1 MSAAAK
7 AETKRARRNTRRAV
21 KPDSAPAS
29 DAETQRMENLEHLL
43 DVMRGA
49 LLRVAMRADDARSD
63 LGGDERV
70 DGDIA
75 RGGLSVVRGIAKEAL
90 AEVFMATGRTS

>member
-1 MSAAAK
+1 
-7 AETKRARRNTRRAV
+7 
-21 KPDSAPAS
+21 
-29 DAETQRMENLEHLL
+29 MENLEHLL

-63 LGGDERV
+63 LGGEERV

-90 AEVFMATGRTS
+90 AEVFKATGRTS

>member
-1 MSAAAK
+1 MSAPAK
-7 AETKRARRNTRRAV
+7 SEMKRARRNTRRAV
-21 KPDSAPAS
+21 KPAPSPAS

-70 DGDIA
+70 DGDLA

-90 AEVFMATGRTS
+90 AEVFKATGRTA

>member
-1 MSAAAK
+1 MSATAK
-7 AETKRARRNTRRAV
+7 AEPKRTRRNVRPVPSTVA
-21 KPDSAPAS
+21 DT
-29 DAETQRMENLEHLL
+29 ETQRMENLEHLL

-63 LGGDERV
+63 LGGDEKV
-70 DGDIA
+70 DGDLA

-90 AEVFMATGRTS
+90 AEVFKATGRTS